1 MIQAHD
7 DPRRVLKRML
17 ANGPMTGMP
26 KRPGDQE
33 ILARLAA
40 ARFEPGKVYAEGE
53 VNEVLE
59 AWLESFTEPYGI
71 DHVTLRRLLVDR
83 RLLVRT
89 KSGSTYEVNGE
100 ARQELEGFH
109 DIDPARMLE
118 RVREEREARKQRR
131 PD

>member
-7 DPRRVLKRML
+7 DPRRALKRML
-17 ANGPMTGMP
+17 ANGPMTALP

-40 ARFEPGKVYAEGE
+40 ARFEAGKTYGEGE
-53 VNEVLE
+53 VNGTLE
-59 AWLESFTEPYGI
+59 AWLDSFTEPHGI
-71 DHVTLRRLLVDR
+71 DHVTLRRLLVDL

-89 KSGSTYEVNGE
+89 RSGSSYEVNRD
-100 ARQELEGFH
+100 ARQALELFR
-109 DIDPARMLE
+109 DIDPAAVLVG
-118 RVREEREARKQRR
+118 VREEREARKKRR